1 MLDNFINLNAWES
14 LSDDL
19 KAVIAAA
26 NGYANLFVMS
36 EFVAKNNGAL
46 NTLVSEHGVILKK
59 FPDDVMSALGTLSG
73 EVMGDMAAADA
84 LSREVM
90 DSIVTFRKQSI
101 AYAKG
106 SEQAFYNARGP
117 PFKWIE
123 KRSEEHTSELQS
135 LLRTPYP

>member
-73 EVMGDMAAADA
+73 EVM
-84 LSREVM
+84 
-90 DSIVTFRKQSI
+90 
-101 AYAKG
+101 
-106 SEQAFYNARGP
+106 
-117 PFKWIE
+117 
-123 KRSEEHTSELQS
+123 RSEEHTSELQS
-135 LLRTPYP
+135 LTRISYAVLCMK

>member
-36 EFVAKNNGAL
+36 EFVAKNNGSL
-46 NTLVSEHGVILKK
+46 NTLVSEHGVLLKK

-73 EVMGDMAAADA
+73 EVMGA
-84 LSREVM
+84 LVATDEISREVI
-90 DSIVTFRKQSI
+90 DSIVTFRKQ
-101 AYAKG
+101 
-106 SEQAFYNARGP
+106 YNASAKVSERNGRTDLSP
-117 PFKWIE
+117 PVP
-123 KRSEEHTSELQS
+123 H
-135 LLRTPYP
+135 